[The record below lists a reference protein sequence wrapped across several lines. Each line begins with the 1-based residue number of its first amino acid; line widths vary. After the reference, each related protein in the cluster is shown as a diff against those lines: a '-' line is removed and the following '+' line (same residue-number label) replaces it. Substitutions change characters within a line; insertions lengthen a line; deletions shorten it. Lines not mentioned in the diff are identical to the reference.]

1 MPTSIRADRIRSF
14 LNFVHQRETLR
25 LRKESEQ
32 EPWTTDPI
40 LAKYRFCNIR
50 RRDDRVSEWLQGII
64 AEYPNASHLGPWLAL
79 ARFVNWP
86 PTLRMLLDNGISPA
100 KPISWG
106 LAGKLL
112 DYRCEQGI
120 KTWTG
125 AYMVRAERQAEG
137 KKGRY
142 VCEVA
147 LQRCFESKAEA
158 LGIAIA
164 EGRRE
169 VVHGVLQSAYGWGSF
184 MAGQVVDDWTWTD
197 LLRDA
202 TDHFTWAP
210 QGPGSLRGLNW
221 LKGRPLTR
229 KIDIAEWQQDLM
241 LLRERVVADLG
252 NEYHDLTLMDV
263 QNMMCEHSKY
273 CRATEGGSP
282 PRSLY
287 KPECAY

>member
-1 MPTSIRADRIRSF
+1 MGTWIKADRVRHF
-14 LNFVHQRETLR
+14 LQFVHLREALR
-25 LRKESEQ
+25 LRKESELL
-32 EPWTTDPI
+32 PWTTDPI
-40 LAKYRFCNIR
+40 LAKYRFTNIR
-50 RRDDRVSEWLQGII
+50 RRDDRVSEWLRGII

-86 PTLRMLLDNGISPA
+86 PTLRMLLDNGINPG

-112 DYRCEQGI
+112 DLRCEQGV

-125 AYMVRAERQAEG
+125 AYMVRAERQADG

-142 VCEVA
+142 VCEIA

-158 LGIAIA
+158 LGIALA
-164 EGRRE
+164 EQRRE

-184 MAGQVVDDWTWTD
+184 MAGQVVDDWTWTY

-221 LKGRPLTR
+221 LKGRQMTG
-229 KIDIAEWQQDLM
+229 KVDKVEWQQDLQR
-241 LLRERVVADLG
+241 LRACVISEMG
-252 NEYHDLTLMDV
+252 NEYHDLTLMDI
-263 QNMMCEHSKY
+263 QNMLCEHSKY
-273 CRATEGGSP
+273 VRVKDGGSP

-287 KPECAY
+287 KPEMQY